1 MSQDVGK
8 LRCQIAQGP
17 LYTKNE
23 MIIHVLNFKMIFP
36 VQLLFDETFKFQL
49 ITFVKIFCSSLIID
63 INIILCTFLNTNNN
77 MNGTLIDVCTLN
89 KQFK

>member
-1 MSQDVGK
+1 MSQDVRK

>member
-1 MSQDVGK
+1 MSQDVGN
-8 LRCQIAQGP
+8 LRCQIAQGA

-36 VQLLFDETFKFQL
+36 VQLLFDETFKFQPL
-49 ITFVKIFCSSLIID
+49 TFVKIFFSSLIID

-77 MNGTLIDVCTLN
+77 MNGTLIDLCTLN
-89 KQFK
+89 RQFK